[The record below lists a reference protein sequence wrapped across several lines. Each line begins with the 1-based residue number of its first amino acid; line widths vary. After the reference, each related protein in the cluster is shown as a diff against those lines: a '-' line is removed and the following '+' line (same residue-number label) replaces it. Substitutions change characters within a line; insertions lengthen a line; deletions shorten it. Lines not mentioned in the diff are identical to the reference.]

1 MTALSRA
8 GRVDGFFASVYTF
21 YRFVKAMRCQR
32 GASVCL
38 ALASKDMGST
48 ISVRVRRK
56 TS

>member
-1 MTALSRA
+1 MTASESCRPR
-8 GRVDGFFASVYTF
+8 GRFFASVYTF
-21 YRFVKAMRCQR
+21 YRSVKAMRCQR

-48 ISVRVRRK
+48 ISVGVRKK